1 MSGRLQLAKGSCYR
15 LEGPASI
22 KMVGGLL
29 KVLGKPIKPKEAFMV
44 PRSKSIPVEVVED
57 STVEVKLGPE
67 ASFEPL
73 SSPPIPREWISAAE
87 GILEAGRPVKVLVL
101 GDVDSGKALFCAFL
115 VNRLVE
121 AGLKVGI
128 LDCDPGQAE
137 VFVPTTIA
145 LGLAK
150 GLVTGIDEAS
160 LLASYFIGST
170 SPSGLVDRMLTG
182 VASLMERALKLGV
195 EALIVNTSGWVLGR
209 GARALGWGLLNL
221 VKPSHVVLIQR
232 GVEVEH
238 LVKPYLHKG
247 GMRVPASPLVRSRS
261 REDRRVRR
269 ELAFRG
275 YFAKAKVRK
284 FSLDTVGLMYT
295 LFGTGF
301 RMSVE
306 RMMEVEKVVGRRVV
320 YGEEAPDSLFVVVE
334 EPPPSMEEA
343 AVALKQ
349 RFNKEEVLITYSGA
363 EQGLIVGLMD
373 QDHNMLGLG
382 LIRELDYR
390 ERTISILTP
399 VEEAVSLIQ
408 VGQLKLSEDC
418 REVAR
423 VDGWPL

>member
-1 MSGRLQLAKGSCYR
+1 MLSRLQLAKGSCYR

-29 KVLGKPIKPKEAFMV
+29 KVLGKPVKPKEALMV
-44 PRSKSIPVEVVED
+44 PRSKSIPIEVVED
-57 STVEVKLGPE
+57 STVEVRLGPE

-73 SSPPIPREWISAAE
+73 PSPPIPREWISAAE
-87 GILEAGRPVKVLVL
+87 RILEAGRPIKVLVL
-101 GDVDSGKALFCAFL
+101 GDVDSGKALFCTFL
-115 VNRLVE
+115 VNKLIE

-145 LGLAK
+145 LGLAQRF
-150 GLVTGIDEAS
+150 VAGIDEAS

-170 SPSGLVDRMLTG
+170 SPSGLIDRMLAG
-182 VASLMERALKLGV
+182 VASLMERASRLEV
-195 EALIVNTSGWVLGR
+195 EALIVNTSGWILGR
-209 GARALGWGLLNL
+209 EARTLGWGLLNL
-221 VKPSHVVLIQR
+221 VRPSHVVLIQR

-238 LVKPYLHKG
+238 LVKPYLHKVL
-247 GMRVPASPLVRSRS
+247 RVPTSPLVRSRS

-269 ELAFRG
+269 ELAFRD

-284 FSLDTVGLMYT
+284 FSLDAVGLMYT
-295 LFGTGF
+295 LLSTGF
-301 RMSVE
+301 RMSE
-306 RMMEVEKVVGRRVV
+306 GRMMEVEKVVGRRVV
-320 YGEEAPDSLFVVVE
+320 YGEEGPDSLFVVVE
-334 EPPPSMEEA
+334 GPPPSMEG
-343 AVALKQ
+343 AVAALKE

-363 EQGLIVGLMD
+363 ERGLIVGLMD

-382 LIRELDYR
+382 LIRELNYED
-390 ERTISILTP
+390 RTISVSTP
-399 VEEAVSLIQ
+399 VEGAVSLIQ

-423 VDGWPL
+423 LNGWPL